1 MRKIS
6 VWFAGALV
14 LTAIVATFFTTLW
27 LERRNK
33 AAPQDKLLEAADL
46 IQTSF
51 IGEADREE
59 MTDAAVSA
67 MVESLGDQWSY
78 YLSTEELAEY
88 RSFEHNQ
95 YQGLGLVVKA
105 GEEGGV
111 VIHAVYRKSPA
122 GEAGVLPGSRIVSV
136 NGADTRDAAL
146 SDAVL
151 LVKEATAA
159 GEVTLGLQTPS
170 GEEQT
175 FTLVPGDVDTDPVTW
190 ELLPEGIGLITVSN
204 FEDRC
209 GEQTLDALQELLDLG
224 AKGFIFDVRDNPG
237 GQLTQLLTILD
248 RILPEGPLFI
258 SKDTQGRTDTE
269 YSDGEC
275 LEMPVAVL
283 VNAGTYSAAEFFA
296 AALREY
302 DWAAVIGEQTTGK
315 GYAQVTLML
324 SDGSAIHLS
333 TIEYFTP
340 LGNSLA
346 GVGLTPDLEVEMDL
360 EKRQDLAYGLLP
372 HEEDP
377 QLEAAI
383 GTLMAEINP

>member
-6 VWFAGALV
+6 VWLAGALV
-14 LTAIVATFFTTLW
+14 LTAIVVTFFTTMW

-33 AAPQDKLLEAADL
+33 PAPQDKLLEAADL
-46 IQTSF
+46 IQSSF
-51 IGEADREE
+51 IGGADREK
-59 MTDAAVSA
+59 MTDAAISA
-67 MVESLGDQWSY
+67 MVDSLGDQWSY
-78 YLSTEELAEY
+78 YFTAEELAEY
-88 RSFEHNQ
+88 RNFERNQ
-95 YQGLGLVVKA
+95 YRGLGLVVKA

-146 SDAVL
+146 SEAVL
-151 LVKEATAA
+151 LVKEAAAA
-159 GEVTLGLQTPS
+159 GEVVLGLRTQA

-190 ELLPEGIGLITVSN
+190 ELLPQGIGLITISN

-209 GEQTLDALQELLDLG
+209 GEEALNALSELLDRG

-248 RILPEGPLFI
+248 RLLPEGPLFV
-258 SKDTQGRTDTE
+258 SKDTQGRTDSE
-269 YSDGEC
+269 YSDAEC
-275 LEMPVAVL
+275 LEMPMAVL

-315 GYAQVTLML
+315 GYAQVTMML
-324 SDGSAIHLS
+324 SDGSALHLS

-340 LGNSLA
+340 QGNSLA
-346 GVGLTPDLEVEMDL
+346 GVGLAPDVEVEMSL
-360 EKRQDLAYGLLP
+360 EKRQDLAYGLLN